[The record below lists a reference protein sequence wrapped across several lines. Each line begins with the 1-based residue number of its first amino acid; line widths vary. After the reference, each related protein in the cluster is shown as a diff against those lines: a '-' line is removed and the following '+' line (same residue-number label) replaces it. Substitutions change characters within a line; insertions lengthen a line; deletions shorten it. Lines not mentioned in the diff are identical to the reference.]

1 MGVQKRTPFVFFVQF
16 PFILIYYKM
25 KAPRK
30 IYFKSALLL
39 SQDISYI
46 LIIMDKEEFINVF
59 ILKSVLR
66 DNRLTFLERL
76 LLIHIISL
84 CKKNCYCWATNRYFC
99 DIYNVTQVTISES
112 ISNLATFG
120 YIKTE
125 YDNTSTNNSKR
136 IIKLSEV
143 LNLKIKSIK
152 DNFNTSY
159 KQNFKQYNNKL
170 NKKED
175 SIYYKDEDGN
185 EYWHG
190 KLIPKNEATIEEQE
204 ELKKLLS
211 DIYEEE

>member
-1 MGVQKRTPFVFFVQF
+1 
-16 PFILIYYKM
+16 
-25 KAPRK
+25 
-30 IYFKSALLL
+30 
-39 SQDISYI
+39 
-46 LIIMDKEEFINVF
+46 MDKEEFIDVF

-84 CKKNCYCWATNRYFC
+84 CKKNGYCWATNRYFC
-99 DIYNVTQVTISES
+99 DIYNVTQVTISKS

-125 YDNTSTNNSKR
+125 YDNKGTNNSKR

-143 LNLKIKSIK
+143 LKLKIKSIK
-152 DNFNTSY
+152 DNFNTGY

-170 NKKED
+170 N
-175 SIYYKDEDGN
+175 SIYYKDEYGN

>member
-1 MGVQKRTPFVFFVQF
+1 
-16 PFILIYYKM
+16 
-25 KAPRK
+25 
-30 IYFKSALLL
+30 
-39 SQDISYI
+39 
-46 LIIMDKEEFINVF
+46 MDKEEFINVF

-84 CKKNCYCWATNRYFC
+84 CKKNGYCWATNRHFY
-99 DIYNVTQVTISES
+99 DIYNVTQVTISKS

-120 YIKTE
+120 YIKAQ
-125 YDNTSTNNSKR
+125 YDNKGTNNYMR
-136 IIKLSEV
+136 IIKLLDV
-143 LNLKIKSIK
+143 LNLKWKSIK
-152 DNFNTSY
+152 DNYNTGY

-175 SIYYKDEDGN
+175 SIYYKDEYGN

-190 KLIPKNEATIEEQE
+190 KLIPKNEATIEKQE

-211 DIYEEE
+211 DIYEEK

>member
-1 MGVQKRTPFVFFVQF
+1 MHF
-16 PFILIYYKM
+16 YY
-25 KAPRK
+25 
-30 IYFKSALLL
+30 LG
-39 SQDISYI
+39 DISYI
-46 LIIMDKEEFINVF
+46 LINMDKEEFINVF

-84 CKKNCYCWATNRYFC
+84 CKKNGYCWATNRYFC
-99 DIYNVTQVTISES
+99 DIYNVTQVTISKR
-112 ISNLATFG
+112 ISNLVTFG

-125 YDNTSTNNSKR
+125 YDNKGTNNSKR

-143 LNLKIKSIK
+143 LNLKLKSIK
-152 DNFNTSY
+152 DNYNTSY

>member
-1 MGVQKRTPFVFFVQF
+1 MHF
-16 PFILIYYKM
+16 YY
-25 KAPRK
+25 
-30 IYFKSALLL
+30 LG
-39 SQDISYI
+39 DISYI
-46 LIIMDKEEFINVF
+46 LINMDKEEFINVF

-76 LLIHIISL
+76 LLIHIIIL
-84 CKKNCYCWATNRYFC
+84 CKKSGYCWATNRYFS
-99 DIYNVTQVTISES
+99 DIYNVTTVTISKS

-143 LNLKIKSIK
+143 LNLKLKNIK
-152 DNFNTSY
+152 DNFNTGY

-190 KLIPKNEATIEEQE
+190 MLIPKNEASIEEQ
-204 ELKKLLS
+204 KN
-211 DIYEEE
+211 Y

>member
-1 MGVQKRTPFVFFVQF
+1 MKTPREN
-16 PFILIYYKM
+16 K
-25 KAPRK
+25 
-30 IYFKSALLL
+30 FKSALLL

-84 CKKNCYCWATNRYFC
+84 CKKNGYCWATNRYFS
-99 DIYNVTQVTISES
+99 DIYNVTTVTISKS

>member
-1 MGVQKRTPFVFFVQF
+1 
-16 PFILIYYKM
+16 
-25 KAPRK
+25 
-30 IYFKSALLL
+30 
-39 SQDISYI
+39 
-46 LIIMDKEEFINVF
+46 MDKEEFINVF

-84 CKKNCYCWATNRYFC
+84 CKKNGYCWATNRYFC
-99 DIYNVTQVTISES
+99 DIYNVTQVTISKS

-125 YDNTSTNNSKR
+125 YDNKSTNNSKR

-143 LNLKIKSIK
+143 LNLKLKSIK
-152 DNFNTSY
+152 DNFNTGY

-175 SIYYKDEDGN
+175 SICLIILRVS
-185 EYWHG
+185 
-190 KLIPKNEATIEEQE
+190 LIPRKPLNIINVKANSINSLVVLLLITCFYS
-204 ELKKLLS
+204 LKH
-211 DIYEEE
+211 

>member
-1 MGVQKRTPFVFFVQF
+1 
-16 PFILIYYKM
+16 M
-25 KAPRK
+25 KTPRK
-30 IYFKSALLL
+30 HKFKSALLL

-46 LIIMDKEEFINVF
+46 LIIMNKEEFINVF

-84 CKKNCYCWATNRYFC
+84 CKKNGYCWATNRYFC
-99 DIYNVTQVTISES
+99 DIYNVTQVTISKS

-125 YDNTSTNNSKR
+125 YDNKGTNNSKR

-143 LNLKIKSIK
+143 LNLKLKSIK
-152 DNFNTSY
+152 DNFNTGY

-190 KLIPKNEATIEEQE
+190 KLIPKNEATFEEQE

>member
-1 MGVQKRTPFVFFVQF
+1 
-16 PFILIYYKM
+16 
-25 KAPRK
+25 
-30 IYFKSALLL
+30 
-39 SQDISYI
+39 
-46 LIIMDKEEFINVF
+46 MDKEEFINVF

-84 CKKNCYCWATNRYFC
+84 CKKNNYCWATNRYFS
-99 DIYNVTQVTISES
+99 DIYNVTTVTISKS

-120 YIKTE
+120 YIRTE

-143 LNLKIKSIK
+143 LNLKLKNIK
-152 DNFNTSY
+152 DNFNAGY

-190 KLIPKNEATIEEQE
+190 MLIPKNEASIEEQNE
-204 ELKKLLS
+204 IQKLLS
-211 DIYEEE
+211 DICEEE

>member
-1 MGVQKRTPFVFFVQF
+1 
-16 PFILIYYKM
+16 M
-25 KAPRK
+25 KIPRK
-30 IYFKSALLL
+30 NKFKSTFLL
-39 SQDISYI
+39 SKDISYI

-84 CKKNCYCWATNRYFC
+84 CKKNGYCWATNRYFC
-99 DIYNVTQVTISES
+99 DIYNVTPVTISKS

-143 LNLKIKSIK
+143 LNLKLKSIK
-152 DNFNTSY
+152 DNFNTCY

>member
-1 MGVQKRTPFVFFVQF
+1 
-16 PFILIYYKM
+16 
-25 KAPRK
+25 
-30 IYFKSALLL
+30 
-39 SQDISYI
+39 
-46 LIIMDKEEFINVF
+46 MDKEEFINVF

-84 CKKNCYCWATNRYFC
+84 CKKSGYCWATNRYFC
-99 DIYNVTQVTISES
+99 DIYNVTQVTISKS

-120 YIKTE
+120 YIKTV
-125 YDNTSTNNSKR
+125 YDNKGTNNSKR

-143 LNLKIKSIK
+143 LNLKLKSIK
-152 DNFNTSY
+152 DNFNAGY

-170 NKKED
+170 NKNED
-175 SIYYKDEDGN
+175 SIYYKDKEGN

>member
-1 MGVQKRTPFVFFVQF
+1 MGVQKCTPFACFVQF
-16 PFILIYYKM
+16 LFILICYKM
-25 KAPRK
+25 KTPRENK
-30 IYFKSALLL
+30 FKSALLL

-84 CKKNCYCWATNRYFC
+84 CKKNGYCWATNRYFC
-99 DIYNVTQVTISES
+99 DIYNVTQVTISKS

-125 YDNTSTNNSKR
+125 YDNKGTNNSKR